1 LQHITFIFLII
12 VIAMIQ
18 KDLILLLLICLTI
31 ISCRTPRFV
40 YSPAPP
46 NNPYFRERGESKLA
60 AYYSTGADANE
71 LTNEYNNGFDL
82 QGAYAV
88 SDHFALTA
96 DYFKRSEKDGIYED
110 NRTYFDT
117 SVVRYKRR
125 LTSIGAGY
133 YTPITNDRKI
143 TMNVYGGLGFGK
155 YSFSDDG
162 LDNGAGYHRDYSSD
176 MTKWYIQPSINF
188 FVGNYF
194 RTGLISKVSWV
205 RFNDIE
211 TSYTSAE
218 LSYLDLDRLPGRTLR
233 FFEATWNVQVSFRN
247 MNWFYLDGG
256 FTFSSDPFVNDDTN
270 LEARNFNASIGI
282 SLDLS
287 KINRKN
293 NEQ

>member
-1 LQHITFIFLII
+1 MQHITFIFLII

-162 LDNGAGYHRDYSSD
+162 FDNGAGYHRDYSSD

-287 KINRKN
+287 KIKRKN

>member
-1 LQHITFIFLII
+1 
-12 VIAMIQ
+12 MIQ

-117 SVVRYKRR
+117 SLVRYKRR

-133 YTPITNDRKI
+133 FTPITNDRKI
-143 TMNVYGGLGFGK
+143 TMNIYGGLGFGK

-162 LDNGAGYHRDYSSD
+162 FDNGAGYHRDYSSD

>member
-287 KINRKN
+287 KIKRKN

>member
-1 LQHITFIFLII
+1 
-12 VIAMIQ
+12 MIQ

-117 SVVRYKRR
+117 SLVRYKRR

-133 YTPITNDRKI
+133 FTPITNDRKI

>member
-1 LQHITFIFLII
+1 
-12 VIAMIQ
+12 MIQ

-117 SVVRYKRR
+117 SLVRYKRR

-133 YTPITNDRKI
+133 FTPITNDRKI
-143 TMNVYGGLGFGK
+143 TMNIYGGLGFGK

-162 LDNGAGYHRDYSSD
+162 FDNGAGYHRDYSSD

-247 MNWFYLDGG
+247 KNWFYLDGG